1 MGQISTQSY
10 RAKLVANDI
19 ILDTFNDE
27 DLKISNN
34 VTNLFDIGTIPAEFS
49 RTIMLPGTKVNNAFF
64 EHVYDISIESPNNF
78 ASNVKV
84 PAYLDFDGIYAVNGY
99 IQLNKVSLYE
109 NRYIESY
116 EVSMYGSISSFSR
129 DINRAYLTDLT
140 TLSQY
145 NHTSSLAN
153 VTGSWSNLL
162 FSGTIVYP
170 MIDYGSGWSYTAGA
184 DTTGI
189 DDEAGAMTVQDFK
202 PAIKMKTVWD
212 AVFQYTGFTYSSSF
226 MAQDFI
232 DDVYMVLNRELKY
245 PKYSNVNLET
255 YGKIKI
261 GAISGSNMTDLP
273 LTNNTITQ
281 LPWYNT
287 QYDPQFFVGTNAS
300 YEVERSTKLE
310 GVLDMTVSL
319 SGSVNNLPTDWKLCM
334 WPTGSAASSAS
345 AVDLTTFSD
354 FFTQLNESRTG
365 GINQE
370 YQLATKFTTPIL
382 NPSYYYFGLYHGS
395 YASGSAVDV
404 VLDPKGKPK
413 SFLEIDKVKYAADFR
428 VLDIPSNMPYGT
440 NGIKLVDWIKGIQK
454 KYNLVIYPDKRNS
467 NQMIVE
473 TFTNWY
479 NKGTVKDF
487 NKFIN
492 INEKIDTIP
501 ANNLAV
507 NKLTFGDSL
516 DTDYISQQFA
526 KAQNR
531 KYGESFFTD
540 TQNFFSQGE
549 FAVQTTFASSP
560 LRYVDGTGL
569 SGSAQS
575 TVTTNKIFVEDNYF
589 STEQIVCLGSYY
601 DNTYRVTQVTLKDA
615 FGNTIINYG
624 DDIIVTVNYTFQ
636 PCYGGSFTTPVQ
648 ITIPNGQS
656 TNGNY
661 YASIAYVDCGYGGCT
676 IEQQSANCVYS
687 IIGPTGLAV
696 ASYSPIQ
703 PC

>member
-10 RAKLVANDI
+10 RAKLVANNI

-49 RTIMLPGTKVNNAFF
+49 RTIMLPGTKTNNAFF
-64 EHVYDISIESPNNF
+64 EHYYDISIESPDNF

-109 NRYIESY
+109 NRYIDSY

-153 VTGSWSNLL
+153 ITGSWSNLL

-170 MIDYGSGWSYTAGA
+170 MIDYGSAWSYTAGA

-189 DDEAGAMTVQDFK
+189 DDTLGAMTVQDFK

-226 MAQDFI
+226 FAQDWV

-245 PKYSNVNLET
+245 PKYANVNLET
-255 YGKIKI
+255 YGQIKI

-273 LTNNTITQ
+273 LLNNTITQ
-281 LPWYNT
+281 LPWYNN
-287 QYDPQFFVGTNAS
+287 QYDPQFFVGKDAS

-319 SGSVNNLPTDWKLCM
+319 SGSVNNLPTNWKLCM
-334 WPTGSAASSAS
+334 WPTGSTPSTAS
-345 AVDLTTFSD
+345 AVDLITFTD

-395 YASGSAVDV
+395 YATGSAVNV
-404 VLDPKGKPK
+404 TLDPKGKPK
-413 SFLEIDKVKYAADFR
+413 SFVEIKKVKYAADFR

-440 NGIKLVDWIKGIQK
+440 SGIKLVDFIKGIQK
-454 KYNLVIYPDKRNS
+454 KYNLVIYPDKKNA

-473 TFTNWY
+473 TFNNWY

-487 NKFIN
+487 NRFIN

-531 KYGESFFTD
+531 KYGESFYTD

-560 LRYVDGTGL
+560 LRYVEGTGL

-575 TVTTNKIFVEDNYF
+575 TITTNKIFVEDNF
-589 STEQIVCLGSYY
+589 FTTEQVYCLDFFY
-601 DNTYRVTQVTLKDA
+601 DDTVRYTQVTLKDS

-624 DDIIVTVNYTFQ
+624 DDITVTINYTFY
-636 PCYGGSFTTPVQ
+636 PCNGGSFTTPVQ
-648 ITIPNGQS
+648 VTIPNGIS
-656 TNGNY
+656 TNANY
-661 YASIAYVDCGYGGCT
+661 YKSVAYVDCGYGGCT
-676 IEQQSANCVYS
+676 IQQQSVDCVYS
-687 IIGPTGLAV
+687 IQGLPGLAV

-703 PC
+703 AC

>member
-64 EHVYDISIESPNNF
+64 EHVYDISVESPDNF

-109 NRYIESY
+109 NRYIDSY

-140 TLSQY
+140 SLSQY

-170 MIDYGSGWSYTAGA
+170 WIDYGSAWSYTAGA
-184 DTTGI
+184 DTTGV
-189 DDEAGAMTVQDFK
+189 DDVLGAMTVQDFK

-212 AVFQYTGFTYSSSF
+212 AIFQYTGFTYSSSF
-226 MAQDFI
+226 FAQDWV

-245 PKYSNVNLET
+245 PKYANVNLET

-287 QYDPQFFVGTNAS
+287 QYDPQFFIGTNAS

-334 WPTGSAASSAS
+334 WPTGSTASTAS
-345 AVDLTTFSD
+345 AVELTTFNN
-354 FFTQLNESRTG
+354 FFTQLNESRNG

-395 YASGSAVDV
+395 YATGSAVNV
-404 VLDPKGKPK
+404 TLDPKGKPK
-413 SFLEIDKVKYAADFR
+413 SYLEINKVKYAADYR

-473 TFTNWY
+473 TFNNWY

-507 NKLTFGDSL
+507 NKLTFGDTL

-531 KYGESFFTD
+531 KYGESFYTD

-560 LRYVDGTGL
+560 LRYIDGTGL

-575 TVTTNKIFVEDNYF
+575 TLSTNKIFVEDLFY
-589 STEQIVCLGSYY
+589 TQQEIYCLDYPY
-601 DNTYRVTQVTLKDA
+601 VNTYRYTQVTLKDA

-624 DDIIVTVNYTFQ
+624 DDIVVTINYTFY
-636 PCYGGSFTTPVQ
+636 PCNGGSFTTPAQV
-648 ITIPNGQS
+648 TIPNGIS
-656 TNGNY
+656 TNAWY
-661 YASIAYVDCGYGGCT
+661 YTSIGYVDCGYGGCT
-676 IEQQSANCVYS
+676 IQQQSVDCVYA
-687 IIGPTGLAV
+687 IQGLPGLSV

-703 PC
+703 AC

>member
-1 MGQISTQSY
+1 
-10 RAKLVANDI
+10 
-19 ILDTFNDE
+19 
-27 DLKISNN
+27 
-34 VTNLFDIGTIPAEFS
+34 
-49 RTIMLPGTKVNNAFF
+49 
-64 EHVYDISIESPNNF
+64 
-78 ASNVKV
+78 
-84 PAYLDFDGIYAVNGY
+84 
-99 IQLNKVSLYE
+99 
-109 NRYIESY
+109 
-116 EVSMYGSISSFSR
+116 MYGSISSFSR

-140 TLSQY
+140 ALSQY

-153 VTGSWSNLL
+153 ITGSWSNLL

-170 MIDYGSGWSYTAGA
+170 MIDYGSAWSYTAGA

-189 DDEAGAMTVQDFK
+189 DDTLGAMTVQDFK

-226 MAQDFI
+226 FAQDWV

-245 PKYSNVNLET
+245 PKYANVNLET
-255 YGKIKI
+255 YGQIKI

-273 LTNNTITQ
+273 LLNNTITQ
-281 LPWYNT
+281 LPWYNN
-287 QYDPQFFVGTNAS
+287 QYDPQFFVGKDAS

-319 SGSVNNLPTDWKLCM
+319 SGSVNNLPTNWKLCM
-334 WPTGSAASSAS
+334 WPTGSTPSTAS
-345 AVDLTTFSD
+345 AVDLITFTD

-395 YASGSAVDV
+395 YATGSAVNV
-404 VLDPKGKPK
+404 TLDPKGKPK
-413 SFLEIDKVKYAADFR
+413 SFVEIKKVKYAADFR

-440 NGIKLVDWIKGIQK
+440 SGIKLVDFIKGIQK
-454 KYNLVIYPDKRNS
+454 KYNLVLYPDKKNA

-473 TFTNWY
+473 TFNNWY

-487 NKFIN
+487 NRFIN

-531 KYGESFFTD
+531 KYGESFYTD

-560 LRYVDGTGL
+560 LRYVEGTGL

-575 TVTTNKIFVEDNYF
+575 TITTNKIFVEDNF
-589 STEQIVCLGSYY
+589 FTTEQVYCLDFFY
-601 DNTYRVTQVTLKDA
+601 DDTVRYTQVTLKDS

-624 DDIIVTVNYTFQ
+624 DDITVTINYTFY
-636 PCYGGSFTTPVQ
+636 PCNGGSFTTPVQ
-648 ITIPNGQS
+648 VTIPNGIS
-656 TNGNY
+656 TNANY
-661 YASIAYVDCGYGGCT
+661 YKSVAYVDCGYGGCT
-676 IEQQSANCVYS
+676 IQQQSVDCVYS
-687 IIGPTGLAV
+687 IQGLPGLAV

-703 PC
+703 AC